1 MVTAFLGIFTS
12 DILVKEKLFFAL
24 VYLVIPVVPY
34 LVLRKLRFID
44 DIDITKRKQ
53 RPLFFTI
60 VYILYGIAY
69 WIVLKKYG
77 VCEFSNVA
85 LCLFVAQFVL
95 SVVNY
100 FWKMSGHMTFA
111 VVMFSTICYLFRNKL
126 LLLLFL
132 FVPLLA
138 WSRVILRKH
147 TVAQVVLG
155 TITSLIECI
164 LIYGSFC

>member
-1 MVTAFLGIFTS
+1 MVTALLGIFTANIS
-12 DILVKEKLFFAL
+12 MKEKIIFSL
-24 VYLVIPVVPY
+24 VYFAIPAIPY
-34 LVLRKLRFID
+34 LVLKKLKLID
-44 DIDITKRKQ
+44 DIDITKRNQ

-60 VYILYGIAY
+60 DSILYGIAFFF
-69 WIVLKKYG
+69 ILRKYG
-77 VCEFSNVA
+77 SCEFSNVA
-85 LCLFVAQFVL
+85 LCLFVSQSVL
-95 SVVNY
+95 CVVNY

-111 VVMFSTICYLFRNKL
+111 VVMFSTICYLFHNKL

-132 FVPLLA
+132 FVPLLS

-164 LIYGSFC
+164 LIYDSFC